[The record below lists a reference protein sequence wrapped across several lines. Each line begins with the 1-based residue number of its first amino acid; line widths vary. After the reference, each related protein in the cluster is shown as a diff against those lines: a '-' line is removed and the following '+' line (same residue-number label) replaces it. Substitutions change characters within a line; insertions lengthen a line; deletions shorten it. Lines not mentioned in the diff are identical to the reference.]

1 MTYPRQA
8 IEACEALSHPLP
20 HPTMPI
26 DYKPSTDDLITA
38 ALYQADGGAKVNTQH
53 PGPIEMLDE
62 PDEAPVIPAKAA
74 RIDGYLVVALLCV
87 IAVLG
92 LAHKAAPLI
101 ETHLPALMGATAK

>member
-20 HPTMPI
+20 CPTMPI

-38 ALYQADGGAKVNTQH
+38 ALFQQAGGRKVDTTH

-62 PDEAPVIPAKAA
+62 PSEYDKASRRDLLGIA
-74 RIDGYLVVALLCV
+74 LVVGILAGL
-87 IAVLG
+87 VLVSVAG
-92 LAHKAAPLI
+92 PFI
-101 ETHLPALMGATAK
+101 EHLPALMGATAK

>member
-26 DYKPSTDDLITA
+26 DHTPDDRITQW
-38 ALYQADGGAKVNTQH
+38 LHQADGGSKVDTTH

-62 PDEAPVIPAKAA
+62 PSEYDKAIRRDKIGIA
-74 RIDGYLVVALLCV
+74 QVVGVLSGLVLVAV
-87 IAVLG
+87 AG
-92 LAHKAAPLI
+92 PLI
-101 ETHLPALMGATAK
+101 EHLPELMGATAK

>member
-26 DYKPSTDDLITA
+26 DYRPSTDDLITA
-38 ALYQADGGAKVNTQH
+38 TLFQKDGGEKVDTRH

-62 PDEAPVIPAKAA
+62 PEPKAA
-74 RIDGYLVVALLCV
+74 RIGWGLIALAGGV
-87 IAVLG
+87 IAGLVLVAVAG
-92 LAHKAAPLI
+92 PVI
-101 ETHLPALMGATAK
+101 EHLPELMGATAK